1 MPNVY
6 ESSVVGAPAPAVWET
21 IRDFGGLDEWYPG
34 IEPEAIDLEG
44 DKDGDAVGAV
54 RVLRMPGD
62 VTVREKL
69 VEHSDYQRSYTY
81 TILDYPLPLTD
92 YHATLGVRAVTD
104 TDEALVEWSSRFE
117 IEPDL
122 RDETVDNIT
131 TVYREGLDALTNRFG

>member
-1 MPNVY
+1 MPKIY
-6 ESSVVGAPAPAVWET
+6 ESSVVEAPAPKVWDT

-34 IEPEAIDLEG
+34 IEPEAIDLENG
-44 DKDGDAVGAV
+44 RDGDAVGAI

-69 VEHSDYQRSYTY
+69 VEHSDYKRSYTY

-104 TDEALVEWSSRFE
+104 TDETFVEWSSRFE

-122 RDETVDNIT
+122 RDDTVDNIT
-131 TVYREGLDALTNRFG
+131 NVYREGLDALTKRFG